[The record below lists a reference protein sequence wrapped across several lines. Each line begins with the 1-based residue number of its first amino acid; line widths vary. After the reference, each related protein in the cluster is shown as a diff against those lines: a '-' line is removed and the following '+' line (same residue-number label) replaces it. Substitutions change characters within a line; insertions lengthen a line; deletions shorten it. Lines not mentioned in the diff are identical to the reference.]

1 MCNQQHA
8 IHVVTQGVVLCI
20 VSADHIMALPASPSK
35 GNCPAHDN
43 FLTSKRLL
51 PPSQGDWLE
60 KLLLNPGDGKVK
72 LMLLWNLNRKKKEN
86 RPVDIKWKRC
96 HIAKSDA
103 NPERQEERHQMSG
116 SCCCVF
122 IINAHCFW

>member
-35 GNCPAHDN
+35 GNCPSHDN

-86 RPVDIKWKRC
+86 RPVDIKWKRYWRRC
-96 HIAKSDA
+96 GDA
-103 NPERQEERHQMSG
+103 TLPKVMPTLRGRKRDIRRQAAAAVSL
-116 SCCCVF
+116 
-122 IINAHCFW
+122 